1 MAYKY
6 TEDEVLRKAAEKNYQ
21 LSEADQ
27 RLAATNPD
35 AVMSIIG
42 YKDEYGAAT
51 TPEGKATAHAGAQQE
66 RARAGG
72 YTGGEDGS
80 KFHLDYTYAPAPS
93 TPESPYTE
101 MMQAATDKILDR
113 DPFSYNAAS
122 DPSYQAY
129 SEKYR
134 NLGRNSMQ
142 NALGNA
148 AAMTGGQLSSY
159 ALTAAQQA
167 NDAYNA
173 QLSDVIPTLEQAAYQ
188 KYVSELNQNRNDL
201 SMLQGLDNTWYGRE
215 QERYQNDVNKYQL
228 DYSAD
233 RDKVAD
239 QRYDTEWQASEEQ
252 RAYANAIQQSE
263 TYGYVVSD
271 EAAAILGVPKGTS
284 TQSKAYQDAQVELQ
298 KQQLAF
304 ERQQAA
310 ASLSSGG
317 GSSSRSSSS
326 SGSAAGSGGGTQD
339 YSALYQ
345 AAAQSGNPQA
355 YIANNYKQYGFN
367 TSTGLY
373 NGYTETL
380 KQPTSVKGLT
390 MADAVGYLQKC
401 IAVGRGQDYMYDA
414 MRQIGYSDD
423 DIQTAFALVGW

>member
-6 TEDEVLRKAAEKNYQ
+6 KLEDVEKVLQDNG
-21 LSEADQ
+21 LFMSDADQ
-27 RLAATNPD
+27 RLARENPD
-35 AVMSIIG
+35 AGMSIANSKLG
-42 YKDEYGAAT
+42 HKGAK
-51 TPEGKATAHAGAQQE
+51 TPEEQAMYNAAAEQV
-66 RARAGG
+66 RAREGG
-72 YTGGEDGS
+72 YTGGADGS
-80 KFHLDYTYAPAPS
+80 KFKLDYTYAPKQS
-93 TPESPYTE
+93 VEESPYTDL
-101 MMQAATDKILDR
+101 MQAATDKSLDR

-188 KYVSELNQNRNDL
+188 KYTNELNQNRNDL

-233 RDKVAD
+233 RDKLAD
-239 QRYDTEWQASEEQ
+239 QRYDTEWDYQKQ
-252 RAYANAIQQSE
+252 QDAYAQAVQQSE
-263 TYGYVVSD
+263 QFGYVVSD

-380 KQPTSVKGLT
+380 KQPTSVNGLT

>member
-6 TEDEVLRKAAEKNYQ
+6 KLEDVEKVLQDNG
-21 LSEADQ
+21 LFMSDADQ
-27 RLAATNPD
+27 RLARENPD
-35 AVMSIIG
+35 AGMSIANSKLG
-42 YKDEYGAAT
+42 HKGAK
-51 TPEGKATAHAGAQQE
+51 TPEEQAMYNAAAEQV
-66 RARAGG
+66 RAREGG
-72 YTGGEDGS
+72 YTGGADGS
-80 KFHLDYTYAPAPS
+80 KFKLDYTYAPKPS
-93 TPESPYTE
+93 VEESPYTKL
-101 MMQAATDKILDR
+101 MQSKTDDILDR

-173 QLSDVIPTLEQAAYQ
+173 QLSDAIPTLEQAAYQ

-233 RDKVAD
+233 RDKLAD

-252 RAYANAIQQSE
+252 RAYTNAIQQSE

-284 TQSKAYQDAQVELQ
+284 TQSKEYQDAQIALDQRQMAINESQNELSH
-298 KQQLAF
+298 QQFAYNQQQDAQT
-304 ERQQAA
+304 RSTQQSQQAIDNAMALWQMTGTLDPSGA
-310 ASLSSGG
+310 AVLGIPAGTPFAGYEKSQQSQGKTTKSGG
-317 GSSSRSSSS
+317 YNLVWDEVRRYYEDGLNGDSIGRILDKAISD
-326 SGSAAGSGGGTQD
+326 GKITEYEAGQILD
-339 YSALYQ
+339 NL
-345 AAAQSGNPQA
+345 
-355 YIANNYKQYGFN
+355 
-367 TSTGLY
+367 GL
-373 NGYTETL
+373 
-380 KQPTSVKGLT
+380 
-390 MADAVGYLQKC
+390 
-401 IAVGRGQDYMYDA
+401 
-414 MRQIGYSDD
+414 
-423 DIQTAFALVGW
+423 